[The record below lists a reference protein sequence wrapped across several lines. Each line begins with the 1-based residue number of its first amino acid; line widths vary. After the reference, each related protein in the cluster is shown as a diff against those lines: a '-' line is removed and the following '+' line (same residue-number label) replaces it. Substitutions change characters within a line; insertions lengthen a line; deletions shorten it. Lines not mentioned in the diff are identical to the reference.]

1 KISGIAVFL
10 QSSGGPVNNPP
21 VVTKPANVTLNS
33 GQSWTYQVQASDP
46 DAGAVLTYSAS
57 NLPASLSI
65 NANTGLI
72 TGTVTAAT
80 GTYTVN
86 LTVKDQQNLSATTS
100 FVITV
105 GSAP

>member
-1 KISGIAVFL
+1 
-10 QSSGGPVNNPP
+10 
-21 VVTKPANVTLNS
+21 
-33 GQSWTYQVQASDP
+33 
-46 DAGAVLTYSAS
+46 
-57 NLPASLSI
+57 
-65 NANTGLI
+65 GLI

-105 GSAP
+105 GSAPALTEVIRINAGGPAIQFGTQQWKADQYFTGGSVFST